1 MGSLFKRIGRHVGS
15 FCIWMLLVAL
25 GAKLVAQP
33 PVADPGG
40 QNPSASVEQE
50 QWGIAQVDG
59 LLKDRPQLG
68 AVIAKGDPVYQ
79 WLVQDFAAPDLSYKI
94 AWKNAPTDLDLASYA
109 QSSAY
114 PPKPG
119 GPSYIRVDG
128 AYDKEKGTQLRPV
141 DEVLSDL
148 IFELHNVRHADE
160 KSKLDCE
167 ALFQTISRD
176 DFIKSCAHIEFDAE
190 SETAKV
196 YSEIWRNYASAH
208 AIPNLPR
215 RWCHHGDEDFATY
228 LARVP
233 RSFWY
238 PWKFYGDRFDACAR
252 AGGKGLLA
260 KADSG
265 DVEAEERVG
274 QTYYETSDFADAA
287 NWLSKAA
294 LKKNLSAM
302 AILSW
307 MYTKGEGMPKNG
319 EKGFN
324 LALQAAELGGPYSQE
339 YVGSHFFSNGDY
351 SNAAEWYFKAAKQG
365 NVVAEREMSW
375 MYDHG
380 RGVAADEREAFA
392 WALKAAQQGDHAA
405 MRAIAHRYENGNG
418 VAANAVEA
426 KMWTSKLASAESE
439 SVKTP

>member
-1 MGSLFKRIGRHVGS
+1 L
-15 FCIWMLLVAL
+15 
-25 GAKLVAQP
+25 
-33 PVADPGG
+33 
-40 QNPSASVEQE
+40 
-50 QWGIAQVDG
+50 
-59 LLKDRPQLG
+59 
-68 AVIAKGDPVYQ
+68 
-79 WLVQDFAAPDLSYKI
+79 
-94 AWKNAPTDLDLASYA
+94 
-109 QSSAY
+109 
-114 PPKPG
+114 
-119 GPSYIRVDG
+119 
-128 AYDKEKGTQLRPV
+128 
-141 DEVLSDL
+141 
-148 IFELHNVRHADE
+148 
-160 KSKLDCE
+160 
-167 ALFQTISRD
+167 
-176 DFIKSCAHIEFDAE
+176 
-190 SETAKV
+190 
-196 YSEIWRNYASAH
+196 
-208 AIPNLPR
+208 
-215 RWCHHGDEDFATY
+215 
-228 LARVP
+228 
-233 RSFWY
+233 
-238 PWKFYGDRFDACAR
+238 
-252 AGGKGLLA
+252 
-260 KADSG
+260 
-265 DVEAEERVG
+265 G